1 MIQNLRPTHEVLS
14 EGLTKSAKVKNH
26 EFCQKKET
34 IQSRKQNRSRRIKV
48 YASRPQRMQIFI
60 IGSRRCRR
68 KQKEGCKRGN
78 SHAFKTGLQTELNKD
93 LSIKFNGMIQDTG
106 FFDIN

>member
-1 MIQNLRPTHEVLS
+1 MVQNLRPTHEVLS

-34 IQSRKQNRSRRIKV
+34 IQSRKQNRSKRIKV
-48 YASRPQRMQIFI
+48 YASRPQRMQIFK
-60 IGSRRCRR
+60 IGSSYRR
-68 KQKEGCKRGN
+68 KQKEGYRRGN
-78 SHAFKTGLQTELNKD
+78 SHVFKTGLQTELNKD

-106 FFDIN
+106 LVDIN

>member
-26 EFCQKKET
+26 EFCQKKEK
-34 IQSRKQNRSRRIKV
+34 IQSRKQNRSKRIKV
-48 YASRPQRMQIFI
+48 YASRPQRMQIFK
-60 IGSRRCRR
+60 IGSSYRR

-78 SHAFKTGLQTELNKD
+78 SHVFKTGLQTELNKD

-106 FFDIN
+106 FVDIN